1 MARLRGMGALLMA
14 AGALF
19 SASGAHAGAT
29 SNWAFSKAFGAATIP
44 LNGSTSLTFSISNN
58 SLNPASAIAF
68 TDNLP
73 AGLVVS
79 TPNAL
84 VGNCGAG
91 SVVSAAPGGGSVSLS
106 AGQLAPTSSCN
117 FSVNVTGTTVG
128 VKNNITSILTSDLP
142 PNAGGA
148 IASLTVLAA
157 ALGVASVPTLSE
169 WGLILLVLGVGV
181 SALNGMRRRR

>member
-1 MARLRGMGALLMA
+1 MAKLRGMGTLLIT

-19 SASGAHAGAT
+19 SASGAQAGLT
-29 SNWAFSKAFGAATIP
+29 SNWVFSKAFGAATIP
-44 LNGSTSLTFSISNN
+44 LNGSTSLTFSIANN
-58 SLNPASAIAF
+58 SANPANTIAF
-68 TDNLP
+68 TDPLP

-84 VGNCGAG
+84 AGNCGAG
-91 SVVSAAPGGGSVSLS
+91 SVVSAASGGSSVSLS
-106 AGQLAPTSSCN
+106 AGQLAAAGNCS

-128 VKNNITSILTSDLP
+128 VKNNITSPLASNLF
-142 PNAGGA
+142 PNAAGA
-148 IASLTVLAA
+148 SASLTVLAA
-157 ALGVASVPTLSE
+157 ALGVASIPTLSE